1 MNRFK
6 ALILVIFLAF
16 TSWQCYGN
24 SVTPSDFRVSD
35 KHKIKVYENFPL
47 DQANP
52 AIERVVIVIHGVARN
67 AGEYFGYAQTAAQKE
82 KVEGQ
87 TLIIA
92 PNFKIESDPLEPGEL
107 FWKDSWKFGDL
118 SSLGAMSSYEIL
130 DQLIGQIWLSGHF
143 PSLRKIS
150 VIGHSAGGQTVARYA
165 AGSPIVDR
173 YPLKISYVIA
183 NPSSY
188 LYFSPERF
196 DRVKGFTIPK
206 TDCPEYDTYPYGINR
221 PNQYMNRLPSQ
232 ELQLRFNHRDVTLLL
247 GEADTLSEYLD
258 TSCEANLQGK
268 NRIERGQTYY
278 HFIKTF
284 YPKSRLQL
292 KTVPGVGH
300 SGEEMIQSKA
310 ASELL
315 FH

>member
-1 MNRFK
+1 MRLFNL
-6 ALILVIFLAF
+6 LIIISFLVVLPGL
-16 TSWQCYGN
+16 SYGD
-24 SVTPSDFRVSD
+24 SIAPSDFKISE
-35 KHKIKVYENFPL
+35 KHKIKIFENFPL
-47 DQANP
+47 NQPNS
-52 AIERVVIVIHGVARN
+52 AIERAIIVIHGVARN
-67 AGEYFGYAQTAAQKE
+67 ADEYFGYAQTAAQKE

-87 TLIIA
+87 TLIVA
-92 PNFKIESDPLEPGEL
+92 PNFKIESDPLDPGEL
-107 FWKDSWKFGDL
+107 FWKDGWKFGDL
-118 SSLGAMSSYEIL
+118 SALGMLSSYEVL
-130 DQLIGQIWLSGHF
+130 DQLIGEIWLSGHF
-143 PSLRKIS
+143 PSLQKIS

-221 PNQYMNRLPSQ
+221 PNRYMGRLPSQ